1 MIHFLDNTNHKKV
14 DMHVYLNIAHKHD
27 YHVVIIE
34 IPERN
39 IKTLSSRTL
48 HNVSENKINQM
59 KKEYEPVFPYY
70 ISWEVGIHNTS
81 YLKAEVKKAVEVS
94 LTYVPFRKFCN
105 KVLAINRENISTLF
119 EIFHMRNSSSST
131 NMSHVTAA
139 YLKEGVTPESMNYLQ
154 NKTVSDTIG
163 TLQDIKITGWCIT
176 PNSIFGRVFLGS
188 HQKGLWSRDDAFD
201 EKKPKLPLE
210 SIFAFGKAALER
222 KQKSYEPLFVKL
234 DVNKD
239 DNNVFKFSFFK
250 SEFPEHYIPPNF
262 SVGSTAH
269 LTVGVTN
276 NNKPVKAK
284 DDLVYI
290 LLQELN
296 RAPTLSFQ
304 FPDYMLRCY
313 DHNYWVIYLNEPIM
327 VQTLFCGTYPA

>member
-1 MIHFLDNTNHKKV
+1 MK
-14 DMHVYLNIAHKHD
+14 VYLNLANKHD

-48 HNVSENKINQM
+48 HNVPENKISQM
-59 KKEYEPVFPYY
+59 KKEYEPAIPYY
-70 ISWEVGIHNTS
+70 ISWEVGIHSTS
-81 YLKAEVKKAVEVS
+81 YLKTELRKVVEVS
-94 LTYVPFRKFCN
+94 LTYMPFQKFCN
-105 KVLAINRENISTLF
+105 KSLTINRHNISTLF

-139 YLKEGVTPESMNYLQ
+139 YLKGVIPESRNYLQ
-154 NKTVSDTIG
+154 NKFVSKTIG
-163 TLQDIKITGWCIT
+163 TLQDIKIIGWCIT
-176 PNSIFGRVFLGS
+176 PNSIFGRVLLEN
-188 HQKGLWSRDDAFD
+188 HHKGLWSRDDAFD
-201 EKKPKLPLE
+201 GKKPKLPLE
-210 SIFAFGKAALER
+210 SIFAFGKAALEK

-239 DNNVFKFSFFK
+239 DNNVFKFSFF
-250 SEFPEHYIPPNF
+250 SSNFPEHYISPNF

-269 LTVGVTN
+269 LTVGVTD

-296 RAPTLSFQ
+296 RAPNLSFEFQ
-304 FPDYMLRCY
+304 DHLLRCY
-313 DHNYWVIYLNEPIM
+313 DHNYWVIYLNEPII
-327 VQTLFCGTYPA
+327 VKALFCGTYPA

>member
-1 MIHFLDNTNHKKV
+1 MQ
-14 DMHVYLNIAHKHD
+14 VYLNIANKYD

-48 HNVSENKINQM
+48 HNVTENKINQM
-59 KKEYEPVFPYY
+59 RNEYEPLVPYY
-70 ISWEVGIHNTS
+70 ISWEVGIRNTS
-81 YLKAEVKKAVEVS
+81 YLKTELKKVVEVS
-94 LTYVPFRKFCN
+94 LTYVPFRKFCDKN
-105 KVLAINRENISTLF
+105 LAINLQNISTLF
-119 EIFHMRNSSSST
+119 EVFHTKNSSSST

-139 YLKEGVTPESMNYLQ
+139 YLKEGDIPKSMNYLR
-154 NKTVSDTIG
+154 NKTDSNTIG
-163 TLQDIKITGWCIT
+163 TLQDIKIIGWCIT
-176 PNSIFGRVFLGS
+176 PKSVFGRVLLGN
-188 HQKGLWSRDDAFD
+188 HQKDLWSRDDAFD
-201 EKKPKLPLE
+201 EKKPKLSLE
-210 SIFAFGKAALER
+210 SIFAFGKTALER

-239 DNNVFKFSFFK
+239 DDNVFKFSFFNNN
-250 SEFPEHYIPPNF
+250 FPEHYISPNF

-296 RAPTLSFQ
+296 RAPNLSFEFQ
-304 FPDYMLRCY
+304 DHMLRCY
-313 DHNYWVIYLNEPIM
+313 DHNYWVMYLSKPIT
-327 VQTLFCGTYPA
+327 VKALFCGAYPA